1 MTGASTTGNNDSGKG
16 HRKRVAAF
24 PYRGGKFHIAPRLVK
39 LLPPHKIY
47 VEVFGGAA
55 SVLLAKPPSKIEV
68 YNDINGSLVNL
79 FETIRNH
86 PLLFLERCE
95 HLLYSRQ
102 LYSAWKDQLPE
113 NFEDADVDTI
123 EAAVRT
129 AYSITSSFTGDP
141 TKGWAF
147 DRSGSGG
154 GSNRWATIWDKVKFV
169 SERLRR
175 VNIDHLDFRKCIEYW
190 DTPTTLF
197 FLDPPYYNVTSGGF
211 YRFTTRDH
219 DELRLTLGN
228 VQGKWLLTYD
238 DAEQIREMYKGYE
251 IRPVTSSLSSQKVDR
266 GTKRLVLRQLLITN
280 FVLGDNDRNEDLI

>member
-1 MTGASTTGNNDSGKG
+1 VTGASTTGNNDSVNG
-16 HRKRVAAF
+16 HGKRVAAF
-24 PYRGGKFHIAPRLVK
+24 PYRGGKFRLAPRLVK

-55 SVLLAKPPSKIEV
+55 SVLLAKPPSRIEV
-68 YNDINGSLVNL
+68 YNDVNGSLVNL

-95 HLLYSRQ
+95 QLLYSRQ
-102 LYSAWKDQLPE
+102 LYSAWKDQLAE
-113 NFEDADVDTI
+113 NFQDADVDTI

-190 DTPTTLF
+190 DTPATLF
-197 FLDPPYYNVTSGGF
+197 FLDPPYYDVSSGGF
-211 YRFTTRDH
+211 YQFTPHDH
-219 DELRLTLGN
+219 EELRLVLGK
-228 VQGKWLLTYD
+228 VQGKWMLTYD
-238 DAEQIREMYKGYE
+238 DAQEIREMYKDCE
-251 IRPVTSSLSSQKVDR
+251 VRPISSSLSSQKVDN
-266 GTKRLVLRQLLITN
+266 GAKRVRLRQLLITN
-280 FVLGDNDRNEDLI
+280 FPIEDN